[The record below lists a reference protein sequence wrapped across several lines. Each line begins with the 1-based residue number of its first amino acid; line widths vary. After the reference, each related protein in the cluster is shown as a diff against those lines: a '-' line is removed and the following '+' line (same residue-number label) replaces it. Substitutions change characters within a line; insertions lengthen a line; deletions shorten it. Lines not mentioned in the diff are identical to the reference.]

1 MIRVNGKKHT
11 WWKGMTVDDLLNDY
25 PKIYRAG
32 IVRINLKLITRES
45 FEDKKIP
52 DNAEISIIPM
62 VAGG

>member
-1 MIRVNGKKHT
+1 
-11 WWKGMTVDDLLNDY
+11 MTVDDLLNDY